1 MGALL
6 VFFVYFLILLV
17 IFFIAYLAAGC
28 LYGTAVV
35 VRRAYL
41 SIQFSKLGQEEK
53 DGWRDKAAN
62 LRLSGRQR
70 ASIVLSVLFLLSML
84 VGFFFD
90 SAIPRYQNTGAW
102 DYLHGIA
109 NICLT
114 LLPPFIIGVQAH
126 AVWKRKDAFLEEAG
140 VRGNVGWM
148 RAYYA
153 VLISTWL
160 FAVIWCVVKLPSF
173 FSNLEGLLRL

>member
-6 VFFVYFLILLV
+6 VLLVYFVVLLV
-17 IFFIAYLAAGC
+17 IFFIAYLTAGC

-53 DGWRDKAAN
+53 DGWLDKAAN

-70 ASIVLSVLFLLSML
+70 ASIILSVLFLLSML
-84 VGFFFD
+84 FVFVFD
-90 SAIPRYQNTGAW
+90 SVIPKYQDTGAW
-102 DYLHGIA
+102 GYLYAIA
-109 NICLT
+109 NICLA
-114 LLPPFIIGVQAH
+114 LLPPFIIGVQAR

-140 VRGNVGWM
+140 VRGNAGWM

-160 FAVIWCVVKLPSF
+160 FAVVWCVVKLPSF
-173 FSNLEGLLRL
+173 FSGLESLLQL

>member
-1 MGALL
+1 MGVLL
-6 VFFVYFLILLV
+6 VLSVYFLIFLTIL
-17 IFFIAYLAAGC
+17 FIVYLTAGS
-28 LYGTAVV
+28 LYVTAVV

-53 DGWRDKAAN
+53 KDWRDKAAD

-70 ASIVLSVLFLLSML
+70 ASIVLSILFLLSML
-84 VGFFFD
+84 VGSVFD
-90 SAIPRYQNTGAW
+90 SSTLRYQNLGAW
-102 DYLHGIA
+102 DNLHGIA

-114 LLPPFIIGVQAH
+114 LLPPFIIGFQAR
-126 AVWKRKDAFLEEAG
+126 AVWKRDGAFLEEAG

-160 FAVIWCVVKLPSF
+160 FTVIWCVDKLPRF